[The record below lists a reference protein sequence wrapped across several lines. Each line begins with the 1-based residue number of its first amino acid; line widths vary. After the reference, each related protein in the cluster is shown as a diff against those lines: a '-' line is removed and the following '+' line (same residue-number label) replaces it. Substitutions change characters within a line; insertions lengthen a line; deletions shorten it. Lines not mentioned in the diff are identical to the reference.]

1 MDRKRRIQLFRI
13 SRAIDKIAFSND
25 RGSND
30 PIDLFLSFSP
40 TASNIIQPFWKPR
53 RIDKLAAV
61 WRSLRHQDKERK
73 EIQL

>member
-25 RGSND
+25 

-40 TASNIIQPFWKPR
+40 TANNIIQPFWKPR